1 MSNPTSGN
9 GPAGPPPLSRPVR
22 RAIHPRQEPQHA
34 TPPCQQSGRAP
45 GQPAQPAQPG
55 APRGPVQ
62 GAAPAMPRPLSL
74 SRPVQPSRMMPPQ
87 PVAPMTPSPVPQAP
101 YNPYPQPYPQILPQP
116 QVAPPLPYAAA
127 SGAMT
132 PTIAVRGLV
141 KRFETNNFALSIPQ
155 LDIFPGELTYIGG
168 PSGSGKS
175 TLIKMLSLETTPD
188 SGDMWILDRHVRSLT
203 PHERDD
209 LRGGGMTYLPQTHLG
224 LTDHT
229 PVEVIQRLLHDYD
242 GVPWEQGARKAE
254 MALQT
259 VRLPPKRF
267 HANIRDLSGGER
279 ARVAIAKAYAAE
291 RPICLAD
298 EILPALDEATRI
310 VIIDLFQFLA
320 NDGFTVVIIAHQP
333 NLMDRFHR
341 VIEVK
346 DGQIV
351 NDVRKRNIVSGPGP
365 AGKP

>member
-1 MSNPTSGN
+1 
-9 GPAGPPPLSRPVR
+9 
-22 RAIHPRQEPQHA
+22 
-34 TPPCQQSGRAP
+34 
-45 GQPAQPAQPG
+45 
-55 APRGPVQ
+55 
-62 GAAPAMPRPLSL
+62 
-74 SRPVQPSRMMPPQ
+74 MPPQ
-87 PVAPMTPSPVPQAP
+87 PAAPMTPPPG
-101 YNPYPQPYPQILPQP
+101 PYPPYPHPYAPMAPQP
-116 QVAPPLPYAAA
+116 HVAPPLPYAAA
-127 SGAMT
+127 GATT
-132 PTIAVRGLV
+132 PTMAVRGLV
-141 KRFETNNFALSIPQ
+141 KRFEANNFALSIPQ
-155 LDIFPGELTYIGG
+155 LDIYPGELTYIGG

-175 TLIKMLSLETTPD
+175 TLIKMLALETNPD
-188 SGDMWILDRHVRSLT
+188 SGDLWILDRHVRSLT

-229 PVEVIQRLLHDYD
+229 PIEVIQRLLHDYD
-242 GVPWEQGARKAE
+242 GVPWDQGARKAE

-259 VRLPPKRF
+259 VRLPAKRF

-341 VIEVK
+341 VVEIK

-351 NDVRKRNIVSGPGP
+351 NDVRHRNVVSGPGP
-365 AGKP
+365 ANRP